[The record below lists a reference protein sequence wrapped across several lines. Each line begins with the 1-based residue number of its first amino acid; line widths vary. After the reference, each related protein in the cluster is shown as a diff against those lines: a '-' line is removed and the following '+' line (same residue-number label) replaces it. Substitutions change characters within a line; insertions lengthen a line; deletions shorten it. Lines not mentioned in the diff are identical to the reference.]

1 VASRV
6 RFRDRFL
13 TPRVARAITSPSAI
27 LAIGA
32 GAAAGILV
40 GLGPLGAVAL
50 GAAAFAGRVI
60 AAVPRAPRADV
71 VDPRRLE
78 EPWRSQLLDVR
89 GARRRYDDA
98 VRSVREGPL
107 RDRLEGVGAR
117 LDDAVM
123 EAGRIAEAGNAL
135 AAARRRIDTAV
146 ASAELAQLSSQPPSE
161 RSGRTAA
168 AVQAQLDAANRLDLA
183 LAETYD
189 RLRLLDARIDETVA
203 RTVELS
209 VTQLEAG
216 DEAALSGLGDEVDAI
231 VGEMEA
237 LRQAVEETRGSVA
250 PPAASPSRR
259 AAGGTTG
266 A

>member
-1 VASRV
+1 VS
-6 RFRDRFL
+6 FRDRFL

-27 LAIGA
+27 LATGA

-40 GLGPLGAVAL
+40 GLGPVGAVAL
-50 GAAAFAGRVI
+50 AAAAFAGRVLV
-60 AAVPRAPRADV
+60 AVPAAPRTDS

-78 EPWRSQLLDVR
+78 EPWRSQLVDVR
-89 GARRRYDDA
+89 DARRRYDDA

-107 RDRLEGVGAR
+107 RDRLQGVGSR
-117 LDDAVM
+117 LDDAVV

-135 AAARRRIDTAV
+135 AVARRRIDTAS
-146 ASAELAQLSSQPPSE
+146 ASVELTQLAARPPSE

-168 AVQAQLDAANRLDLA
+168 AVQAQLDAASRLDLA
-183 LAETYD
+183 LADTYD

-209 VTQLEAG
+209 VTQLGAG
-216 DEAALSGLGDEVDAI
+216 DEAALGGLGDEVDAI

-237 LRQAVEETRGSVA
+237 LRQAVEETRGAVA
-250 PPAASPSRR
+250 PPAPSPTRR